1 MSTESEN
8 RTAESKAAS
17 DGEQPAEL
25 VLLAQGVR
33 YMLRKRRTT
42 LGRHPKCDIVL
53 KKDDR
58 VSRQHAEIQKN
69 EDRYTFL
76 DKSYNGSHVNGE
88 KVKEVQLQDGD
99 EIRLGKQYLTFYQK
113 SGPNSQPECDP
124 ATMRAGTNLKL
135 LKELYKE
142 VADEEE

>member
-1 MSTESEN
+1 MVSQYFLGEGEHLIGRDPT
-8 RTAESKAAS
+8 S
-17 DGEQPAEL
+17 DIQI
-25 VLLAQGVR
+25 
-33 YMLRKRRTT
+33 
-42 LGRHPKCDIVL
+42 D
-53 KKDDR
+53 DDR

-113 SGPNSQPECDP
+113 SGPNSQPERDP